1 MGEIMKV
8 HSIFQ
13 SINGEVCGSYQGS
26 ICTFVRFQ
34 GCNLRCSF
42 CDTPDT
48 QAVGYGTDM
57 TQKEIID
64 IITDD
69 LLIPTR
75 NVTITGGEPFLQKG
89 VDKLILKLLNLN
101 FNVTVET
108 NGSIKVPHSLIICQ
122 DSFSVHKELTI
133 VMDYKPFNCYGNDFD
148 LDKYWGL
155 FKKAAFKLS
164 ANDWVKYP
172 IRNKKDFYDALMTKG
187 TLESST
193 QCSAR
198 SAFSAIKP
206 LSPRKL
212 LSWLIE
218 EEVGDFVLNV
228 QLHKVIKVP

>member
-1 MGEIMKV
+1 MGEIMKI

-13 SINGEVCGSYQGS
+13 SINGEVCGSHQGS
-26 ICTFVRFQ
+26 ICTFIRFQ

-57 TQKEIID
+57 NQREIIE
-64 IITDD
+64 TVQE
-69 LLIPTR
+69 LPIPTR

-89 VDKLILKLLNLN
+89 IDKLILKLLNLN
-101 FNVTVET
+101 FNITIET
-108 NGSIKVPHSLIICQ
+108 NGSIKVPLSLTNCKY
-122 DSFSVHKELTI
+122 SFANAQSLAI
-133 VMDYKPFNCYGNDFD
+133 VMDYKPFNCYGSSLD
-148 LDKYWGL
+148 LTKYWEL
-155 FKKAAFKLS
+155 FKKAAYQLS

-172 IRNKKDFYDALMTKG
+172 IRNKKDFYDALTTKYW
-187 TLESST
+187 LESKSKS
-193 QCSAR
+193 SAR
-198 SAFSAIKP
+198 TAFSAIKP